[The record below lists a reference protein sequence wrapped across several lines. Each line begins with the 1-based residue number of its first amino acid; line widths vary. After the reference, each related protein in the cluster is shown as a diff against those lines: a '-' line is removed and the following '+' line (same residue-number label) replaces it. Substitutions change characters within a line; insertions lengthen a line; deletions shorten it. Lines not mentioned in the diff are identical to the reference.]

1 MLTFWNEMWQT
12 AFKALE
18 KQQAEVP
25 DFFAPYWVQAQ
36 RLFLPALVMFT
47 AAAAILFAWALLQF
61 AVNRKRPKILCQ
73 RAFVLFVC
81 GVLCSQVFAPLP
93 VAAQADYTL
102 EVRTRVPGK
111 AEKVMVLNKE
121 QEAQVK
127 ELLKEATVT
136 RGWETELPYA
146 GYGQTFRIFI
156 GEGETQQCLY
166 LSPEQG
172 CLYSNFDKALIYSV
186 NSYQKLYDAI
196 AQATQGAGQVK
207 AA

>member
-12 AFKALE
+12 AWKAFE
-18 KQQAEVP
+18 KQQAGVP

-36 RLFLPALVMFT
+36 RLLMPVLVMFT
-47 AAAAILFAWALLQF
+47 AAVAILFAWALLQF
-61 AVNRKRPKILCQ
+61 AVNRKRPEILCQ
-73 RAFVLFVC
+73 RALVLLIC
-81 GVLCSQVFAPLP
+81 GVLCAQVFAPLP

-111 AEKVMVLNKE
+111 AEKVMVLSKE

-127 ELLKEATVT
+127 ELLESTTVT

-146 GYGQTFRIFI
+146 GYGQTFRIFLT
-156 GEGETQQCLY
+156 EGETQQCLY

-186 NSYQKLYDAI
+186 NSYQKLYEAV
-196 AQATQGAGQVK
+196 AQATEGAKQVK

>member
-1 MLTFWNEMWQT
+1 M
-12 AFKALE
+12 
-18 KQQAEVP
+18 
-25 DFFAPYWVQAQ
+25 
-36 RLFLPALVMFT
+36 
-47 AAAAILFAWALLQF
+47 
-61 AVNRKRPKILCQ
+61 
-73 RAFVLFVC
+73 
-81 GVLCSQVFAPLP
+81 
-93 VAAQADYTL
+93 
-102 EVRTRVPGK
+102 PGK